1 MSTNPTSV
9 DFSRIGEIA
18 ENIDKG
24 LNTLS
29 EKYSILLDILKGSGG
44 SSSSTANLVEP
55 SSVLEGLN
63 NYFSSLSLL
72 ETYSLVHMSSMVLIV
87 LCLFSIVSI
96 FYSEVIITKLRLD
109 ERWCSKIS
117 KFTYT
122 TKKIPAFLFNY

>member
-29 EKYSILLDILKGSGG
+29 EKYSIVLDILKGSGG

-96 FYSEVIITKLRLD
+96 FYS
-109 ERWCSKIS
+109 
-117 KFTYT
+117 
-122 TKKIPAFLFNY
+122 

>member
-1 MSTNPTSV
+1 MHKTIK
-9 DFSRIGEIA
+9 DIRIMAGEIA

-96 FYSEVIITKLRLD
+96 FYS
-109 ERWCSKIS
+109 
-117 KFTYT
+117 
-122 TKKIPAFLFNY
+122 

>member
-1 MSTNPTSV
+1 MYMLVIIDSFLSV
-9 DFSRIGEIA
+9 YLNWFILLAIIDYFSLKIELYQQIA
-18 ENIDKG
+18 SSEFLIILSF
-24 LNTLS
+24 LN
-29 EKYSILLDILKGSGG
+29 LLDILKGSGG

-96 FYSEVIITKLRLD
+96 FYS
-109 ERWCSKIS
+109 
-117 KFTYT
+117 
-122 TKKIPAFLFNY
+122 